1 MKSIN
6 FRLFFRIILAVNFLF
21 LYSCSGAKENI
32 GLIKKSPDEF
42 QVYEKKPLSV
52 PPTFELRPPLDSDVV
67 MEDSDIDNVIFKEE
81 IDEDESL
88 TIGDEV
94 LLISIGDKDSEED
107 IRKVINNEN
116 SISEIEKP
124 LLDKIL
130 DFEPVFEVD
139 KKDNIIDAEE
149 EKKRIEDLKSELEEI
164 KNNIKIKEDNKEEV
178 VNKNIEKVEEN
189 STAKKEDEE
198 KSFLDEVFD
207 FDLFSS
213 DEEELESKNQRD
225 KTFWNRKKDNKEEV
239 VNKNIEKVE
248 ENSTAKKEDEEKS
261 FLDEVFDF
269 DLFSSDEEEL
279 ESKNQRDKTFWNR
292 KKDKSVNN
300 NNKVVSSDK
309 KERIDSSKEADKI
322 IDAVISEKEGSID

>member
-130 DFEPVFEVD
+130 DFEPVFELD
-139 KKDNIIDAEE
+139 KKDKIIDAEE

-164 KNNIKIKEDNKEEV
+164 KNNIKENNKDEV

-189 STAKKEDEE
+189 STAKE
-198 KSFLDEVFD
+198 
-207 FDLFSS
+207 
-213 DEEELESKNQRD
+213 
-225 KTFWNRKKDNKEEV
+225 
-239 VNKNIEKVE
+239 
-248 ENSTAKKEDEEKS
+248 EDEEKS

-309 KERIDSSKEADKI
+309 KERIDSSIEADKI

>member
-1 MKSIN
+1 MKSTN
-6 FRLFFRIILAVNFLF
+6 YKLFFKTILVINFLF
-21 LYSCSGAKENI
+21 LYSCGGVKENI

-52 PPTFELRPPLDSDVV
+52 PPTFELRPPIDSDVV
-67 MEDSDIDNVIFKEE
+67 IEDSDIDNVIFKEE

-94 LLISIGDKDSEED
+94 LLISVGDKDSEED

-116 SISEIEKP
+116 SISEVEKP

-130 DFEPVFEVD
+130 DFEPIFEVE
-139 KKDNIIDAEE
+139 KKESIIDADE

-164 KNNIKIKEDNKEEV
+164 KNNLKEDDKDEV
-178 VNKNIEKVEEN
+178 FNKNNEKVEEN

-198 KSFLDEVFD
+198 KSFLDKIFD
-207 FDLFSS
+207 Y
-213 DEEELESKNQRD
+213 
-225 KTFWNRKKDNKEEV
+225 
-239 VNKNIEKVE
+239 
-248 ENSTAKKEDEEKS
+248 
-261 FLDEVFDF
+261 

-292 KKDKSVNN
+292 KKDKSINDE
-300 NNKVVSSDK
+300 NKVVSSEK
-309 KERIDSSKEADKI
+309 KEKIDSSKEEVKI

>member
-1 MKSIN
+1 MKSTN

-164 KNNIKIKEDNKEEV
+164 KNNIKENNKDEV
-178 VNKNIEKVEEN
+178 INKNIEKVEEN

-225 KTFWNRKKDNKEEV
+225 KTFWNRKKD
-239 VNKNIEKVE
+239 
-248 ENSTAKKEDEEKS
+248 
-261 FLDEVFDF
+261 
-269 DLFSSDEEEL
+269 
-279 ESKNQRDKTFWNR
+279 ES
-292 KKDKSVNN
+292 VN

>member
-1 MKSIN
+1 MKSTN

-67 MEDSDIDNVIFKEE
+67 MEDSDTDNVIFKEE

-164 KNNIKIKEDNKEEV
+164 KNNLKENNKEEV

-189 STAKKEDEE
+189 STAK
-198 KSFLDEVFD
+198 
-207 FDLFSS
+207 
-213 DEEELESKNQRD
+213 N
-225 KTFWNRKKDNKEEV
+225 
-239 VNKNIEKVE
+239 
-248 ENSTAKKEDEEKS
+248 EDEEKS